1 MVVNRVSKYTGT
13 DAVIPKFQKGTSG
26 NPSGRKPGASRA
38 AKLLEAIESDIPE
51 IIKSLAKAAKSG
63 DVSAAKLL
71 LDRSVPTLKPLTPAT
86 EIQGLREVSLIDRG
100 TSVVNALA
108 DGEIAPE
115 QAQSILQSLASL
127 ARIQELD
134 DIEKRL
140 TELEKLNK

>member
-1 MVVNRVSKYTGT
+1 M
-13 DAVIPKFQKGTSG
+13 
-26 NPSGRKPGASRA
+26 
-38 AKLLEAIESDIPE
+38 
-51 IIKSLAKAAKSG
+51 
-63 DVSAAKLL
+63 L

-100 TSVVNALA
+100 TSVVDALA
-108 DGEIAPE
+108 DGAIAPE